1 MAKQI
6 INIGSG
12 ELTGDG
18 ESLRSAF
25 DKVNDN
31 FDEVYARDTSDFDG
45 DYNSLTNK
53 PTIPTD
59 YGDHSTQGYLT
70 SYTETDPIVGA
81 VTGIVKAD
89 GAGNISA
96 AVAGT
101 DYLTTVAFADVTS
114 TPTTVAGYGITDAL
128 TSVPAQSFASL
139 TSKPTT
145 IAGYGIT
152 DALELGTS
160 STTALAGDTAL
171 FDGAFASLT
180 SKPTTIAGYGITDA
194 LALGTSS
201 TTALAGDTAL
211 FDGAFTSLTSK
222 PTTIAGYGITD
233 ALALGTSST
242 TALAGDTALFSGDYD
257 DLSNK
262 PTIPTAYT
270 DSDVDTHLN
279 TGSAGTNEVLSWT
292 GSDYDWVA
300 SGGSGLQSRSLR
312 TNQTTSLADG
322 AEEDLDITGFKSYA
336 LLFITTDRAARV
348 RLYVTAATRT
358 ADASR
363 AEGVDPTSDAG
374 LIAEVITTGAGTVI
388 ISPGAYGFNLESS
401 TTTNIPCRVTN
412 KSGSTSTVQVTLGV
426 LQLEA

>member
-12 ELTGDG
+12 EQAGDG
-18 ESLRSAF
+18 ESLRTAF
-25 DKVNDN
+25 SKVNNN
-31 FDEVYARDTSDFDG
+31 FNEVYVGLSELQPLFAYAFDG

-139 TSKPTT
+139 T
-145 IAGYGIT
+145 
-152 DALELGTS
+152 GT
-160 STTALAGDTAL
+160 
-171 FDGAFASLT
+171 
-180 SKPTTIAGYGITDA
+180 
-194 LALGTSS
+194 
-201 TTALAGDTAL
+201 
-211 FDGAFTSLTSK
+211 

-279 TGSAGTNEVLSWT
+279 TGSAGSNEVLSWD
-292 GSDYDWVA
+292 GADYAWVA
-300 SGGSGLQSRSLR
+300 QGGSGLQSRSLR
-312 TNQTTSLADG
+312 TSQTSSLADG
-322 AEEDLDITGFKSYA
+322 AEADLDITGFKAYA

-348 RLYVTAATRT
+348 RLYVNAATRT

-374 LIAEVITTGAGTVI
+374 LIAEVITTGADTVI
-388 ISPGAYGFNLESS
+388 ISPGAYGFNLENF